1 MGVFGCLLIWTLCLT
16 TPLSLSGLEVTG
28 VGGRTR
34 TQRDI
39 SCSFELEYPSGNI
52 CCLNCPAGSHMK
64 SACTRDGQRGTCE
77 ECDFGTHTEHSNG
90 LPQCLKCT
98 KCRSDQ
104 EIVKECTPT
113 QDTECQCKSGL
124 FCAHDQAC
132 EVCKKCSRCGEDE
145 TVEKKC
151 NSTSNTVCKKGQPS
165 SAASRTALIVLSVIA
180 VVILVAIFAW
190 KMWGR
195 RRARGGER
203 SADVLREVEVDDMTN
218 LEEWQNK
225 ENQGV
230 DSSQLHLLPQQ
241 CLQPVRAKCP
251 TGEEDEDKGLGD
263 SLVNTASNSQN
274 SLSGQPLPSFPTTSP
289 RPSPVVP
296 RHSHTREDEPLPKL
310 VPLNGED
317 SLRRCFEYFEEMD
330 VDYHKRFFRYLG
342 INDNV
347 IKSKDNLH
355 HEDRIH
361 DLLTVWMEKVGKG
374 ASLNDLLNALVAL
387 SQRLTAENVMTK
399 AIDNG
404 HYAREK

>member
-165 SAASRTALIVLSVIA
+165 SAASRTALIAVLSVIA

-241 CLQPVRAKCP
+241 CLQP
-251 TGEEDEDKGLGD
+251 
-263 SLVNTASNSQN
+263 
-274 SLSGQPLPSFPTTSP
+274 
-289 RPSPVVP
+289 
-296 RHSHTREDEPLPKL
+296 EDEPLPKL